1 MACVAVIITAP
12 GNNPLCPRE
21 SVPRCQTAGRAGL
34 GSSAPGVCAAGE
46 RRAAAARCAPCHRNA
61 RVQVCEA
68 RVESSGDLGDREI
81 RRVGRVLEHRERRE
95 SLKNRV
101 SPRSLRRRSG
111 GRRGRGGGDRGR
123 GCGNTGDAEQGKAST
138 THSKRQELAPDGW
151 GGRFATANGPSL
163 PRQSTRQMLGEHRAN
178 ACGRTQLTLHV
189 E

>member
-21 SVPRCQTAGRAGL
+21 SVSRCQTAGRAGL

-111 GRRGRGGGDRGR
+111 GRRGRGGGGDRGR
-123 GCGNTGDAEQGKAST
+123 GCGNTGDAEQGKASNDAFEAT
-138 THSKRQELAPDGW
+138 RAGSRW
-151 GGRFATANGPSL
+151 MGREVCDSERTFSAETIDK
-163 PRQSTRQMLGEHRAN
+163 AN
-178 ACGRTQLTLHV
+178 AR
-189 E
+189 